1 MADGGVF
8 EGFRGDFLWLIVVA
22 RVCYVI
28 VSVF

>member
-1 MADGGVF
+1 MADGGVC
-8 EGFRGDFLWLIVVA
+8 EGLRGDFLCLIVVT